1 MLTAKKETEKEAIV
15 QMTSRLEHQPF
26 KNREHVI
33 AEIRRCALA
42 GSVSQYLSFLFAA
55 LGILGDALN
64 ITLGLESMSW
74 FLLAIFASLHAI
86 VPHMHL
92 VAAKHFLGIETE
104 SKK

>member
-1 MLTAKKETEKEAIV
+1 MEKRGV
-15 QMTSRLEHQPF
+15 VSVMGGRLELQRF

-42 GSVSQYLSFLFAA
+42 GSVSQYLSFVFAA
-55 LGILGDALN
+55 LGVISDVLN
-64 ITLGLESMSW
+64 VTLGLDSLSW
-74 FLLAIFASLHAI
+74 FLLAIFAALHAI

-92 VAAKHFLGIETE
+92 VVAKHLLGVESE